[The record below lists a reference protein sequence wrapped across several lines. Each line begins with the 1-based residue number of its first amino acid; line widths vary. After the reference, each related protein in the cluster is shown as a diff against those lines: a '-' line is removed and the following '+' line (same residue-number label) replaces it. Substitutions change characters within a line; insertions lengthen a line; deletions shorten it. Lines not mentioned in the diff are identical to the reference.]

1 MGTVGTVGT
10 VDVTRKGHVHT
21 LTLNRPDKKNAL
33 DREMV
38 LGLDAALRA
47 ATEDDECRCVVLQG
61 AGGNFCSG
69 RDLALESPEDGLD
82 WYFGWDGE
90 YGDALNRLLAMK
102 KPTVALVEGY
112 AVAGGFTIA
121 MSCQFVLAVE
131 TAKFGALEMK
141 NGFPAAINTAVLTH
155 LLPRRRA
162 LELLLSA
169 DTFSAAALERFGLIT
184 RLAAD
189 STALRAA
196 ADAFVAA
203 LTALDARAVRM
214 TLELHQLVEDMPLAH
229 GVLVGKQMNSLLAAS
244 GTIARGAARR
254 KARQM
259 KK

>member
-1 MGTVGTVGT
+1 MGT
-10 VDVTRKGHVHT
+10 VDVERKAHVHT
-21 LTLNRPDKKNAL
+21 LTLNRPDKRNAL

-38 LGLDAALRA
+38 LGLDVALRA
-47 ATEDDECRCVVLQG
+47 ATDDPECHCVVLQG
-61 AGGNFCSG
+61 AGGSFCSG
-69 RDLALESPEDGLD
+69 RDLSLESPEDGLD

-90 YGDALNRLLAMK
+90 YGTALNRLLAMK

-112 AVAGGFTIA
+112 AVAGGFTLA

-131 TAKFGALEMK
+131 SAKFGALEMK

-169 DTFSAAALERFGLIT
+169 DTFSAATLDRFGLIT
-184 RLAAD
+184 RVVGSVD
-189 STALRAA
+189 ALRTEAR
-196 ADAFVAA
+196 AFIAG
-203 LTALDARAVRM
+203 LTALDPRAVQM

-254 KARQM
+254 KRI
-259 KK
+259 

>member
-1 MGTVGTVGT
+1 MGT
-10 VDVTRKGHVHT
+10 VDVERSNHVHT
-21 LTLNRPDKKNAL
+21 LTLNRPDKRNAL

-38 LGLDAALRA
+38 LGLDAALLA
-47 ATEDDECRCVVLQG
+47 ASKDADCRCVVIQG
-61 AGGNFCSG
+61 AGGSFCSG
-69 RDLALESPEDGLD
+69 RDLGLEELEDGLD

-102 KPTVALVEGY
+102 KPTVSMVEGY

-121 MSCQFVLAVE
+121 MSCQFVMATE
-131 TAKFGALEMK
+131 GARFGALEMK

-169 DTFSAAALERFGLIT
+169 DTFTAVDLDRFGLVT
-184 RLAAD
+184 RLAKD
-189 STALRAA
+189 SASLRAA
-196 ADAFVAA
+196 TGAFVSS
-203 LTALDARAVRM
+203 LVELDPRSVQM
-214 TLELHQLVEDMPLAH
+214 TLELHQLVEDMPLSH

-254 KARQM
+254 KR
-259 KK
+259 K

>member
-1 MGTVGTVGT
+1 MGT
-10 VDVTRKGHVHT
+10 VDVSRKGHVHT
-21 LTLNRPDKKNAL
+21 LTLNRPDKRNAL

-47 ATEDDECRCVVLQG
+47 ATEDEECRCVVLQG
-61 AGGNFCSG
+61 AGGTFCSG

-121 MSCQFVLAVE
+121 MSCQFVFAVE
-131 TAKFGALEMK
+131 SAKFGALEMK

-169 DTFSAAALERFGLIT
+169 DTFTAPFLDRFGLIT
-184 RLAAD
+184 RLAPD
-189 STALRAA
+189 LDALRHE
-196 ADAFVAA
+196 ADAFVAG
-203 LTALDARAVRM
+203 LVSLDPRAVQM
-214 TLELHQLVEDMPLAH
+214 TLDLHQLVEDMPLAH
-229 GVLVGKQMNSLLAAS
+229 GVLVGKQMNSLLAAA
-244 GTIARGAARR
+244 GTISRGAAKRR
-254 KARQM
+254 QR
-259 KK
+259 

>member
-1 MGTVGTVGT
+1 MGT
-10 VDVTRKGHVHT
+10 VDVERNRHVHT
-21 LTLNRPDKKNAL
+21 LTLNRPDKRNAL

-38 LGLDAALRA
+38 LGLESALLA
-47 ATEDDECRCVVLQG
+47 ATEDDDCRCVVIRG
-61 AGGNFCSG
+61 AGGSFCSG
-69 RDLALESPEDGLD
+69 RDLGLEPLEDGLD

-90 YGDALNRLLAMK
+90 YGAALNRLLAMK
-102 KPTVALVEGY
+102 KPTVAMVEGY

-121 MSCQFVLAVE
+121 MSCQFVMALDSAQ
-131 TAKFGALEMK
+131 FGALEMR

-169 DTFSAAALERFGLIT
+169 ETFSAADLDRFGLIT
-184 RLAAD
+184 RLAPDPA
-189 STALRAA
+189 ALRAGT
-196 ADAFVAA
+196 DAFVSA
-203 LTALDARAVRM
+203 LTRLDPRSVQM

-254 KARQM
+254 K
-259 KK
+259 KG

>member
-1 MGTVGTVGT
+1 MGTV
-10 VDVTRKGHVHT
+10 DAERSNHVHT
-21 LTLNRPDKKNAL
+21 LTLNRPEKRNAL

-38 LGLDAALRA
+38 LGLDAALRTA
-47 ATEDDECRCVVLQG
+47 SEDDDCRCIVIQG
-61 AGGNFCSG
+61 AGGSFCSG
-69 RDLALESPEDGLD
+69 RDLGLETLEDGLD

-102 KPTVALVEGY
+102 KPTVSMVEGY

-121 MSCQFVLAVE
+121 MSCQFVMAVE
-131 TAKFGALEMK
+131 DAMFGALEMK

-169 DTFSAAALERFGLIT
+169 DTFTAADLDRFGLIT
-184 RLAAD
+184 RLAKD
-189 STALRAA
+189 SASLRETT
-196 ADAFVAA
+196 DAFVSS
-203 LTALDARAVRM
+203 LVALDPRSVQM

-244 GTIARGAARR
+244 GTIARGAAKR
-254 KARQM
+254 KRN
-259 KK
+259 